1 MFTPFYFSTI
11 RKYVTLFGT
20 LFNNIRITKVDAA
33 GNVVSLV
40 RIPITYSPKEKML
53 TRVIQDPNIDRQTAV
68 FPIPS
73 MSFEM
78 TRMVYD
84 GSRKLDT
91 INRLQV
97 IDPDNKAKNKYM
109 YMPVPYNISFLLTVY
124 AKNAEDG
131 TKIIEQIL
139 PYFTPDWTT
148 TVQLIPEMN
157 LKVDI
162 PVILNGVIIEDS
174 YENDFKDRRAI
185 MWIMDFTL
193 KGYLYGPVKSSKIIK
208 FSNTEFFV
216 ASTNNIVDSVGTG
229 DAVAWVQIQPGL
241 TANGQPTSNSSL
253 SIAVADIIATDDF
266 GFVTNITENI
276 TD

>member
-109 YMPVPYNISFLLTVY
+109 YTPVPYNISFLLTVY